1 MAEGDQASFECAV
14 SGEPRAEISWY
25 LNGDA
30 IEPRDD
36 RVKIFSDPQ
45 TGQRGLII
53 SPVRPEDRGNYVAR
67 ASNRAGEAKSFAK
80 LVVKVLGD
88 FKTMTDSTTV
98 QMEEK
103 SVVPSFKEKFG
114 DKFAPDGTTVKFEC
128 IVTGK
133 PLPKVSFF
141 LCKWKIGMN

>member
-1 MAEGDQASFECAV
+1 MAEGEDASFECAV
-14 SGEPRAEISWY
+14 SGEPKAEISWY
-25 LNGDA
+25 LNGDVVK
-30 IEPRDD
+30 PCGD
-36 RVKIFSDPQ
+36 RVRIFSDPQ
-45 TGQRGLII
+45 TGNHGLII
-53 SPVRPEDRGNYVAR
+53 SPVRPEDRGNYVAK

-88 FKTMTDSTTV
+88 FKKMTESTEV
-98 QMEEK
+98 KMEEK
-103 SVVPSFKEKFG
+103 SVAPDFKERFG

-141 LCKWKIGMN
+141 LIEREIIQL